1 MTQTSI
7 GKEMKEIAAR
17 RARRSTTALSGK
29 PTPKTIPARR

>member
-29 PTPKTIPARR
+29 PAPKTIPARR